1 MNTAPPNPPQPSR
14 RSLRGLDWLNFFVAD
29 VQTGVGPFVAT
40 YLATRGWS
48 QADVGVS
55 LTVAGLAGVIC
66 QAPCGALVD
75 WTRHKRTVVAAALAL
90 IAAGAFVFV
99 WWPSYW
105 PVMIAQ
111 AAHGAVGGVLG
122 PAVAAISLGL
132 VGYRQFGPR
141 NGRNKSFDS
150 AGNVFAAALMGW
162 IGWQF
167 SVHVIFYAAAVLAI
181 PAFISLSRIRPEE
194 IDYAR
199 SRGAVEKPEAKSNR
213 NVEKEGMLTVFR
225 DRRLL
230 LFAGCAVMFHFANAA
245 MLPLL
250 GEMLAHGR
258 SVRLAPALLSACVIV
273 TQVIV
278 ACSAPWIGQ
287 RANTWGR
294 KPLLLLGFGVL
305 PLRGVLYTLTDH
317 PTVLIAIQILDG
329 VGAVIFGVVSVLVI
343 ADLTRGT
350 GRFNLAQSA
359 IAAAVGVG
367 ASLSNTVAGYIVQR
381 AGYNAG
387 FLALAGVATL
397 ATALFWLLMP
407 ETLDLK
413 TSGGTPGLKTT

>member
-1 MNTAPPNPPQPSR
+1 MELPRNPPDPSR
-14 RSLRGLDWLNFFVAD
+14 QSLRGLDWVNFFVAD

-48 QADVGVS
+48 QENVGLS
-55 LTVAGLAGVIC
+55 LTVGGLAGVIC

-75 WTRHKRTVVAAALAL
+75 WTRYKRTLVALAL
-90 IAAGAFVFV
+90 FMIAAGAFVFV
-99 WWPSYW
+99 WWPSFW

-111 AAHGAVGGVLG
+111 ATHGIVGGVLG
-122 PAVAAISLGL
+122 PALAAISLGL

-141 NGRNKSFDS
+141 NGRNQCFNS
-150 AGNVFAAALMGW
+150 AGNVTAAALMGW

-167 SVHVIFYAAAVLAI
+167 SIPIIFYAAAALSV
-181 PAFISLSRIRPEE
+181 PALIALRRIKPDE

-199 SRGAVEKPEAKSNR
+199 SRGAVEDPVAKSNR
-213 NVEKEGMLTVFR
+213 TVKKESMLTVFKN
-225 DRRLL
+225 RRLL

-273 TQVIV
+273 TQLIV
-278 ACSAPWIGQ
+278 AFSAPWIGR
-287 RANTWGR
+287 RANAWGR
-294 KPLLLLGFGVL
+294 KPLLLIGFGVL
-305 PLRGVLYTLTDH
+305 PIRGLLYTLTDH
-317 PTVLIAIQILDG
+317 PALLIAIQVLDG
-329 VGAVIFGVVSVLVI
+329 IAAVIFGVVSVLVI

-381 AGYNAG
+381 AGFNAG
-387 FLALAGVATL
+387 FLTLAGVATL

-407 ETLDLK
+407 ETQNGETK
-413 TSGGTPGLKTT
+413 AETSPQPSAA